1 MQTNEHTDHISH
13 DDEGFYYE
21 VSQEQL
27 DAVDRMLAE
36 LDMDEQFDRVP
47 AAFRI
52 VDQHQHTH
60 FHDEA
65 SPLAAQPP
73 QANGGI
79 ESNHNRSHGQHS
91 LLDSDDNMEGLEQ
104 LNDSDPEDDDRAA
117 FGYIPLN
124 QGGFM
129 QMNDDD
135 DGEEVRGEG
144 SNIENGFHS
153 YNQMD
158 SDPED
163 TNLEDD
169 GNEDDD
175 GEGYDGYLE
184 TRKADGTVATIVP
197 VIPSAVAIDAAELDP
212 AGVEPIS
219 EDDLKTISQ
228 VMSSFS
234 LPAPEWARSIPE
246 DRWLPKIVQQAEAE
260 VANQQADETSKE

>member
-1 MQTNEHTDHISH
+1 MQNEHNDDIGQG
-13 DDEGFYYE
+13 DEGIYYE

-52 VDQHQHTH
+52 VDQSQYTH
-60 FHDEA
+60 FHDGA
-65 SPLAAQPP
+65 SPLTALPP
-73 QANGGI
+73 QTNGATG
-79 ESNHNRSHGQHS
+79 SNLHHSHGQHA
-91 LLDSDDNMEGLEQ
+91 LLDSDDDIESQEQ
-104 LNDSDPEDDDRAA
+104 HNDSDLEEEDRAA
-117 FGYIPLN
+117 FGYIPLD

-129 QMNDDD
+129 QMNHDDED
-135 DGEEVRGEG
+135 DEEEDDPIG
-144 SNIENGFHS
+144 ENGLHS

-163 TNLEDD
+163 TNLQNGE
-169 GNEDDD
+169 NEDDD

-184 TRKADGTVATIVP
+184 TRNADGTVATIVP
-197 VIPSAVAIDAAELDP
+197 VIPSAVAIDTAELSP

-260 VANQQADETSKE
+260 ASNQEVSEISNE

>member
-1 MQTNEHTDHISH
+1 MQTSEHTDDISQ

-36 LDMDEQFDRVP
+36 MDMDEQFDRVP

-52 VDQHQHTH
+52 VDQHQYTH
-60 FHDEA
+60 FHDGA
-65 SPLAAQPP
+65 SPLMPQPP
-73 QANGGI
+73 QANGATG
-79 ESNHNRSHGQHS
+79 SNHNHSQGQHA
-91 LLDSDDNMEGLEQ
+91 LLGSDDDMEGQEQ

-117 FGYIPLN
+117 FGYIPLD

-129 QMNDDD
+129 QINDDD
-135 DGEEVRGEG
+135 DEEEEEGEG
-144 SNIENGFHS
+144 TNGENGFHS

-163 TNLEDD
+163 TNFRDS

-184 TRKADGTVATIVP
+184 TRNADGTVATIVP
-197 VIPSAVAIDAAELDP
+197 VIPSAVAIDTAELDP
-212 AGVEPIS
+212 AGAEPIS

-234 LPAPEWARSIPE
+234 LPTPEWARSIPE
-246 DRWLPKIVQQAEAE
+246 DKWLPKIVQQAEVEAS
-260 VANQQADETSKE
+260 NQETSEPFNE

>member
-1 MQTNEHTDHISH
+1 MQTNEHTDISQ

-36 LDMDEQFDRVP
+36 LDLDEQFDRVP

-52 VDQHQHTH
+52 VDQNQYTH
-60 FHDEA
+60 FHDGA
-65 SPLAAQPP
+65 SPLMAQP
-73 QANGGI
+73 QGNGAAG
-79 ESNHNRSHGQHS
+79 SNHNPSQDQHA
-91 LLDSDDNMEGLEQ
+91 LLDSDDDMDGQ
-104 LNDSDPEDDDRAA
+104 RQFNDSDPEDDDRAA
-117 FGYIPLN
+117 FGYIPLD
-124 QGGFM
+124 QGDFM

-135 DGEEVRGEG
+135 DEEEDEGEVANG
-144 SNIENGFHS
+144 ENGFHS

-163 TNLEDD
+163 NNLRDD

-184 TRKADGTVATIVP
+184 TRNADGTVATIVP
-197 VIPSAVAIDAAELDP
+197 VLPSAVAIYTAELDP

-260 VANQQADETSKE
+260 ASNQETSEPLNE